1 MAGFRILALGLAVLV
16 SDAFAATNE
25 LTAELKR
32 PKRLQVTLLAQTMSN
47 LYGTDSRDNEAEG
60 RLVIAPSYKLGQ
72 DYRLSLSNTIIQ
84 NFVRER
90 QTRLGNSKLLLS
102 HVPIY
107 LTNDS
112 MLIAAGGFRLP
123 TNVEDR
129 HLNTYNGSLVL
140 EPNLITNWKV
150 FGSPFVSVLGL
161 YLTKNTHTYDRN
173 ASGGANTSHSEMAYF
188 GIEKELLPKL
198 TFLVDGDYT
207 HARTYQNSMRTMFSM
222 GQSLTYQHNKD
233 LSVTVGHSN
242 GGDALKAN
250 GTDYNIAVF
259 DGRQSVVYANIRTVF

>member
-1 MAGFRILALGLAVLV
+1 MARLGILALGLLVLV

-32 PKRLQVTLLAQTMSN
+32 PKRLQITLLAQTMSN
-47 LYGTDSRDNEAEG
+47 LYGTESRDHEAEG
-60 RLVIAPSYKLGQ
+60 RLVIAPSYKLG
-72 DYRLSLSNTIIQ
+72 DNYRISLSNTIIQ
-84 NFVRER
+84 NFENER

-107 LTNDS
+107 LTNDT
-112 MLIAAGGFRLP
+112 MLIATGGMRLP

-140 EPNLITNWKV
+140 DPNVITNWTV
-150 FGSPFVSVLGL
+150 LGSPFVSVVGV

-173 ASGGANTSHSEMAYF
+173 ASGGANTSYSAMGYF
-188 GIEKELLPKL
+188 GIEKEILPKL

-207 HARTYQNSMRTMFSM
+207 YARTYQGSMRTLFSM

-233 LSVTVGHSN
+233 LSLTVGHSN

-259 DGRQSVVYANIRTVF
+259 DGRQSVVYANIRAVF